1 MVKLFCMSRYHAC
14 WFAIECEINW
24 KNMVFFTWEQFL
36 DLAWCLLCETDKFYS
51 EIVFSLSILGNQDHC
66 IKRSALQQQLLV

>member
-1 MVKLFCMSRYHAC
+1 MLAGLRLNVKLTGKMF
-14 WFAIECEINW
+14 
-24 KNMVFFTWEQFL
+24 FFTWEQFL